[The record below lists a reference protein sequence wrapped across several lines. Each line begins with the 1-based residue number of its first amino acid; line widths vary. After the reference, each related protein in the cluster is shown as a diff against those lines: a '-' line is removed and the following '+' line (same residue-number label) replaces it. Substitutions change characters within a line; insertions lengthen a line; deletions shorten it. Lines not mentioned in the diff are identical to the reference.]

1 MSREGSSPDFFLVG
15 DALSPDSLSY
25 VDRPADD
32 ELFHSVLAGELCYVF
47 ASHHMG
53 KSSLMLRTA
62 RRLQQQGIA
71 TITADLAN
79 LNADSSLVQV
89 CQHLIKRSTHELNL
103 RVDPGS
109 WWVEQSRSEPIQ
121 RLVDFLLDEVLAKV
135 EGSVVFFLDGIDA
148 IVDSDTLDGLL
159 TAIQFM
165 YQSRTINPVYG
176 RLTFVLLGTV
186 SLDELI
192 RNHSHFPFRS
202 GHSID
207 LREFSPDEAGVLR
220 QGLQA
225 ACPNDGETVFSRI
238 FYWTNGH
245 PYLAQK
251 LCMALANAQDGA
263 CTSESVDGL
272 VKRTFLSPGAGSD
285 PNLEFVNNTIRTSG
299 RRRQLLSCYRQ
310 VYKGR
315 KVQEDKH
322 SFAQNRLKLL
332 GLVRG
337 ESGTLT
343 LRNEVYRQVFDSA
356 WIKANMPV
364 NWARRI
370 AVVAVL
376 LFLVLAGFASFYFLQ
391 RQQPPTSEAQ
401 TYIDSFRN
409 ASEPRERLTSL
420 AGLFMLPGQ
429 DDEARRLFYEELS
442 PTDRTALFELAD
454 PRPVGEQLIIVV
466 KGVYTD
472 PSLRNNEQNNALL
485 GAMLQ
490 PLAQLE
496 HLASMG
502 ALGLELE
509 IRQWLKAREYYNG
522 EDQYQE
528 AVHAYDIAINL
539 NSRNPGTYFDRAM
552 AYSALGE
559 TDQALAD
566 LEEAMGLD
574 ERWQEPVQEALMG
587 DAQLYAALGR
597 DPGAFEVLIALV
609 SPAATSTPAPANTPA
624 AFPTPSPT
632 SLPPTAIPTETSLPS
647 TSTPTVVL
655 TSTPTPVP
663 TPTATPTATSTPVPT
678 TIPTQTPTRILTPTP
693 GASIA
698 TSIPTVQPTATES
711 SGAFMLLEPISLD
724 DPTYGPTEF
733 VWQWTGNVPPGF
745 GFEVR
750 VWREGE
756 LQVGAHDALL
766 DNRSGKIQKMDGQ
779 RYRLNTNIEQ
789 AAGVGGRN
797 GIYFWT
803 VALVQVSPSYADLGQ
818 QAEPAQLRLELLG
831 APEDEDTGGGV
842 GVD

>member
-1 MSREGSSPDFFLVG
+1 LVG
-15 DALSPDSLSY
+15 GALSPDSLSY

-62 RRLQQQGIA
+62 GRLQGQGTA

-89 CQHLIKRSTHELNL
+89 CQHLIERSKHELNL

-121 RLVDFLLDEVLAKV
+121 RFVDFLLDEVLAKV

-159 TAIQFM
+159 TAIQFV
-165 YQSRTINPVYG
+165 YQSRTTNPVYG

-192 RNHSHFPFRS
+192 RNHGHFPFRV

-238 FYWTNGH
+238 FFWTSGH
-245 PYLAQK
+245 PYLTQK
-251 LCMALANAQDGA
+251 LCMAVASEQDGA

-272 VKRTFLSPGAGSD
+272 VKRTFLLPGAGSD
-285 PNLEFVNNTIRTSG
+285 PDLEFVNNSIRTSG
-299 RRRQLLSCYRQ
+299 RRTQLLSCYRQ

-315 KVQEDKH
+315 RVREDKH

-337 ESGTLT
+337 ENGTLT

-364 NWARRI
+364 NWTRRI

-376 LFLVLAGFASFYFLQ
+376 LFLVLAGFAGFYFLQ
-391 RQQPPTSEAQ
+391 RQQPRTSEAQ
-401 TYIDSFRN
+401 TYIDTFRN

-420 AGLFMLPGQ
+420 AGLFMLSGKN
-429 DDEARRLFYEELS
+429 DEARRLFYEELS
-442 PTDRTALFELAD
+442 PTDRSALFELAD
-454 PRPVGEQLIIVV
+454 PRPVGEQLIVVV

-472 PSLRNNEQNNALL
+472 PRLRNNEQNNALL

-522 EDQYQE
+522 GDQYQE

-559 TDQALAD
+559 TDRALAD
-566 LEEAMGLD
+566 LEKAGGLD
-574 ERWQEPVQEALMG
+574 ARWQGPVQEALIG
-587 DAQLYAALGR
+587 DAQLSAALGR
-597 DPGAFEVLIALV
+597 DPGAFEVLMALV
-609 SPAATSTPAPANTPA
+609 PTATSKPAPANTPA
-624 AFPTPSPT
+624 AFSTPSPI

-647 TSTPTVVL
+647 TSTPTVEL
-655 TSTPTPVP
+655 NSTPTPAA

-678 TIPTQTPTRILTPTP
+678 IVPTQTPTRILTPTP
-693 GASIA
+693 GASTA

-711 SGAFMLLEPISLD
+711 SGAFTLLEPVSLD
-724 DPTYGPTEF
+724 NPTYGPTEF
-733 VWQWTGNVPPGF
+733 VWQWTGNVPPGL

-750 VWREGE
+750 VWREGD
-756 LQVGAHDALL
+756 LPVGAHDALL
-766 DNRSGKIQKMDGQ
+766 DNRSGKIQKLDGQ
-779 RYRLNTNIEQ
+779 RYRLSTNIEQ

-831 APEDEDTGGGV
+831 APEDEDAGGGV